1 MSLLLLKKTNF
12 FSLSLTTDT
21 AAFRRS
27 RKMKKNRREKNDVSG
42 VKHSDSLL
50 ATDSS
55 IDGTND
61 AVDVEED
68 LCVVEVPSSTSLEHN
83 QQNVIDANFG
93 VEMSAAEKLK
103 SQSNKTA
110 NVVGIGSGATPIG
123 NAKNKK
129 RRTRRGS
136 GTSSEEERW
145 LDAIESGKLEQVD
158 DELKKIKD
166 PKLMT
171 ARQRAMY
178 ERSIEKDPSPG
189 GGDALMALPTGY
201 KEKVMTAEALEKAQ
215 LKSQKRKQLADE
227 KREKDKRKTMDRLLK
242 KQETK
247 VTKVAKN
254 KIVKV
259 TVPVISYTEHIENGA
274 LLSYPLNFEF
284 PMEPQVARL
293 PPPIILCAICN
304 DSRKRYNCSKTN
316 VPLCSFKCYKSNQ
329 LLRKQIAC

>member
-1 MSLLLLKKTNF
+1 MLNLNCNPWFIHL
-12 FSLSLTTDT
+12 DT
-21 AAFRRS
+21 ALRRS
-27 RKMKKNRREKNDVSG
+27 RKIKKNRRDKIDS
-42 VKHSDSLL
+42 KQTQSLL
-50 ATDSS
+50 ATESS
-55 IDGTND
+55 IDTTND

-68 LCVVEVPSSTSLEHN
+68 LCVVEVPSSD
-83 QQNVIDANFG
+83 QQSISDSSFA
-93 VEMSAAEKLK
+93 EMSAADKLK
-103 SQSNKTA
+103 SQSHQSTNKQL
-110 NVVGIGSGATPIG
+110 ATPG
-123 NAKNKK
+123 AGSAGGAPLNTSTAAKGNKK

-189 GGDALMALPTGY
+189 GDVLLALPTGY

-242 KQETK
+242 KQESK

-254 KIVKV
+254 RIVKV
-259 TVPVISYTEHIENGA
+259 TVPVISYYESIENGA
-274 LLSYPLNFEF
+274 TLSYPINFEF
-284 PMEPQVARL
+284 PMQPQIERK
-293 PPPIILCAICN
+293 PPAAILCAICN
-304 DSRKRYNCSKTN
+304 DNRKRYSCSKTN
-316 VPLCSFKCYKSNQ
+316 VPLCSFKCYKSNLVRNNIVRQ
-329 LLRKQIAC
+329 QIAC

>member
-1 MSLLLLKKTNF
+1 
-12 FSLSLTTDT
+12 
-21 AAFRRS
+21 
-27 RKMKKNRREKNDVSG
+27 MKKNRREKIESNS
-42 VKHSDSLL
+42 KNSDSLL

-68 LCVVEVPSSTSLEHN
+68 LCVVEVPSLSSEHN
-83 QQNVIDANFG
+83 NQSVIDSNFI
-93 VEMSAAEKLK
+93 EMSAAEKLK
-103 SQSNKTA
+103 SQSNKP
-110 NVVGIGSGATPIG
+110 NVIVSSSPVIG
-123 NAKNKK
+123 NVTTRPNKK

-178 ERSIEKDPSPG
+178 ERSIEKDPSSPG
-189 GGDALMALPTGY
+189 VDILMALPTGY

-215 LKSQKRKQLADE
+215 LKSQKRKQMADE

-247 VTKVAKN
+247 LTKVSKN
-254 KIVKV
+254 KFIKI
-259 TVPVISYTEHIENGA
+259 TVPVISYNESIENGP
-274 LLSYPLNFEF
+274 SITYPINFEF
-284 PMEPQVARL
+284 PMQAKLTKL
-293 PPPIILCAICN
+293 PPSIILCAICN
-304 DSRKRYNCSKTN
+304 DSRKRYNCAKTN
-316 VPLCSFKCYKSNQ
+316 LPLCSFKCYKSNQ
-329 LLRKQIAC
+329 MRTQIKC

>member
-1 MSLLLLKKTNF
+1 MCFIL
-12 FSLSLTTDT
+12 DT
-21 AAFRRS
+21 ALRRS
-27 RKMKKNRREKNDVSG
+27 RKIKKGRRVKNDS
-42 VKHSDSLL
+42 KEQNISLL

-55 IDGTND
+55 IDATND

-68 LCVVEVPSSTSLEHN
+68 LCVVEMPSSSD
-83 QQNVIDANFG
+83 QQSVSDSSFA
-93 VEMSAAEKLK
+93 EMSAADKLK
-103 SQSNKTA
+103 SQSNKQVSTPIA
-110 NVVGIGSGATPIG
+110 SAGAGTGATGG
-123 NAKNKK
+123 NNSSNCSLNNSSTAGKPNKK
-129 RRTRRGS
+129 RKTRRGS

-189 GGDALMALPTGY
+189 GDVLLALPTGY

-242 KQETK
+242 KQESK

-254 KIVKV
+254 KIIKV
-259 TVPVISYTEHIENGA
+259 TVPVISYHESITNGA
-274 LLSYPLNFEF
+274 TLSYPINFEF
-284 PMEPQVARL
+284 PMQSKTERI
-293 PPPIILCAICN
+293 PPAITLCAICN
-304 DSRKRYNCSKTN
+304 DDRKRYCCSKTN
-316 VPLCSFKCYKSNQ
+316 VPLCSFKCYQSN
-329 LLRKQIAC
+329 LMRHQIKC

>member
-1 MSLLLLKKTNF
+1 MRK
-12 FSLSLTTDT
+12 
-21 AAFRRS
+21 S
-27 RKMKKNRREKNDVSG
+27 RKLKKNRRDKNDS
-42 VKHSDSLL
+42 KHVESLL

-55 IDGTND
+55 IYATND
-61 AVDVEED
+61 AIDIEED
-68 LCVVEVPSSTSLEHN
+68 LCVVEVPSSSSD
-83 QQNVIDANFG
+83 QMMVSDSSF
-93 VEMSAAEKLK
+93 VEMSAADKLK
-103 SQSNKTA
+103 SQSNQNATKPLTSVTA
-110 NVVGIGSGATPIG
+110 IAAAANTAGKA
-123 NAKNKK
+123 NKK

-189 GGDALMALPTGY
+189 GDVLLALPTGY

-242 KQETK
+242 KQESK
-247 VTKVAKN
+247 VTKVSKN

-259 TVPVISYTEHIENGA
+259 IVPVISYHGSIKGA
-274 LLSYPLNFEF
+274 HLSYPMNVEF
-284 PMEPQVARL
+284 PFQAQTERC
-293 PPPIILCAICN
+293 PPAIILCAICN
-304 DSRKRYNCSKTN
+304 DSQKRYSCAKTN
-316 VPLCSFKCYKSNQ
+316 VPLCSFKCYKSN
-329 LLRKQIAC
+329 LMRKQITC